1 MPVRPTPNR
10 VAIRLTTPEMQL
22 YVSLP
27 KVMFIDI
34 PRRLLQMK
42 DNRRLISNTQFENK
56 SRAERQTAHRELDQT
71 MRNKAT
77 FLTIMFSLL
86 CHSAVGVRAAS
97 EFVPNSE
104 QRELAIEKILT
115 WDALAKAHNAKPGEQ
130 DVGFEFRFQNKTD
143 GEIRIK
149 RADSSCGC
157 TVARLPKLPWVITA
171 GQKGGIPVT
180 MDISGKTGVI
190 TKAITIVTDKGII
203 PLKARV
209 AIGNTSKPLTKRSK
223 EERAANLRA
232 AALNRQAIFQGKCA
246 DCHVKPTIGKQGKQL
261 YVTACG
267 ICHEAKNR
275 APFVPDLRPLANGK
289 DKQYWQEWT
298 AQSKPNTLM
307 PAFAKE
313 HGGSL
318 DERQIKTLVA
328 YLVRIFPRELKT
340 RRAIIQSNKPALK

>member
-1 MPVRPTPNR
+1 
-10 VAIRLTTPEMQL
+10 
-22 YVSLP
+22 
-27 KVMFIDI
+27 MFIDI

-42 DNRRLISNTQFENK
+42 DNRRLISNTQFEDK

-340 RRAIIQSNKPALK
+340 RRAIIKRNKPALK

>member
-1 MPVRPTPNR
+1 
-10 VAIRLTTPEMQL
+10 
-22 YVSLP
+22 
-27 KVMFIDI
+27 
-34 PRRLLQMK
+34 MK
-42 DNRRLISNTQFENK
+42 DNRRLISNTQFADK
-56 SRAERQTAHRELDQT
+56 TRAERQTAHRELDQT

-77 FLTIMFSLL
+77 SLTIMFSLL
-86 CHSAVGVRAAS
+86 CHSAVGDTAAS
-97 EFVPNSE
+97 EFLPNSE
-104 QRELAIEKILT
+104 RRELAIENILT
-115 WDALAKAHNAKPGEQ
+115 WDAVAKAHNAMPGEQ
-130 DVGFEFRFQNKTD
+130 DIGFEFRFENKTG

-157 TVARLPKLPWVITA
+157 TVARLPNIPWIITA

-180 MDISGKTGVI
+180 MDIRGKSGVI
-190 TKAITIVTDKGII
+190 TKTITIVTDKGII

-209 AIGNTSKPLTKRSK
+209 AIGNTPNTLTKRSK

-232 AALNRQAIFQGKCA
+232 AAQNRQAIFQGKCA
-246 DCHVKPTIGKQGKQL
+246 DCHVKPTVGKRGKQL
-261 YVTACG
+261 YATACG
-267 ICHEAKNR
+267 ICHESKNR

-289 DKQYWQEWT
+289 DKQYWQQWT

-318 DERQIKTLVA
+318 DENQIKTLVA

-340 RRAIIQSNKPALK
+340 RRAITQRNKPALK

>member
-1 MPVRPTPNR
+1 
-10 VAIRLTTPEMQL
+10 
-22 YVSLP
+22 
-27 KVMFIDI
+27 
-34 PRRLLQMK
+34 MK
-42 DNRRLISNTQFENK
+42 INP
-56 SRAERQTAHRELDQT
+56 
-71 MRNKAT
+71 
-77 FLTIMFSLL
+77 TIMILILGSL
-86 CHSAVGVRAAS
+86 CQSAIGHSEAV
-97 EFVPNSE
+97 EFLPNSE
-104 QRELAIEKILT
+104 RREPSIDGILT
-115 WDALAKAHNAKPGEQ
+115 WDAIAKVHHAKLNEL
-130 DVGFEFRFQNKTD
+130 DIGFEFRFQNKT
-143 GEIRIK
+143 GGQIRIK

-157 TVARLPKLPWVITA
+157 TVARLPNLPWIITA

-180 MDISGKTGVI
+180 MDIRGKSGVI
-190 TKAITIVTDKGII
+190 TKTITIVTDKGII

-261 YVTACG
+261 YATACG

>member
-1 MPVRPTPNR
+1 
-10 VAIRLTTPEMQL
+10 
-22 YVSLP
+22 
-27 KVMFIDI
+27 
-34 PRRLLQMK
+34 MK
-42 DNRRLISNTQFENK
+42 DNRRLISNTQFVDK
-56 SRAERQTAHRELDQT
+56 SRADRQTLHRELDQT

-77 FLTIMFSLL
+77 FLTIIFSLL
-86 CHSAVGVRAAS
+86 FHSAVGVRAAS
-97 EFVPNSE
+97 EFAPNSE

-157 TVARLPKLPWVITA
+157 TVARLPKLPWVIKA
-171 GQKGGIPVT
+171 GQKGSIPVT

-246 DCHVKPTIGKQGKQL
+246 DCHVKPTIGKRGKQL
-261 YVTACG
+261 YATACG

-298 AQSKPNTLM
+298 AKSKPNTLM

>member
-1 MPVRPTPNR
+1 MKINPTILILMLGSLCQS
-10 VAIRLTTPEMQL
+10 AI
-22 YVSLP
+22 
-27 KVMFIDI
+27 
-34 PRRLLQMK
+34 
-42 DNRRLISNTQFENK
+42 
-56 SRAERQTAHRELDQT
+56 AHSE
-71 MRNKAT
+71 AVE
-77 FLTIMFSLL
+77 FL
-86 CHSAVGVRAAS
+86 
-97 EFVPNSE
+97 PNSE
-104 QRELAIEKILT
+104 RRDPSIDGILT
-115 WDALAKAHNAKPGEQ
+115 WDAIAKVHHAKLNEL
-130 DVGFEFRFQNKTD
+130 DIGFEFRFQNKT
-143 GEIRIK
+143 GGQIRIK

-157 TVARLPKLPWVITA
+157 TVARLPNLPWIITA

-180 MDISGKTGVI
+180 MDVRGKSGVI
-190 TKAITIVTDKGII
+190 TKIITIVTDKGII

-209 AIGNTSKPLTKRSK
+209 VIGNTSKTLTKRSK

-246 DCHVKPTIGKQGKQL
+246 DCHVKPTIGKRGKQL
-261 YVTACG
+261 YATACG

-298 AQSKPNTLM
+298 AKSKPNTLM